1 MPLSRIIFPEPSPA
15 PASASRSRSCGHGLV
30 DSSDAIVMVGDLP
43 TVGDALAEP
52 LTAPQVVGGMAVA
65 AGASVGQGEVHHR
78 SQGDGGGQGMGLV
91 QLLGGGPQ
99 QGVVVSIQLAA
110 AFHHE
115 LWDPAEAGRPM
126 DQEA

>member
-1 MPLSRIIFPEPSPA
+1 
-15 PASASRSRSCGHGLV
+15 
-30 DSSDAIVMVGDLP
+30 MVGDLP
-43 TVGDALAEP
+43 PVGDALAEP

-65 AGASVGQGEVHHR
+65 AGASVGQGEVHYR

-115 LWDPAEAGRPM
+115 L
-126 DQEA
+126 